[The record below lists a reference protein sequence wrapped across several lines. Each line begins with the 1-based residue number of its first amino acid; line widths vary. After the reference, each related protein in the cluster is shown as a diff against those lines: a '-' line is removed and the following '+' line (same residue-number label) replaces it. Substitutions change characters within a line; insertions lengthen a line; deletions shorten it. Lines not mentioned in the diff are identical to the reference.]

1 MNNTSKIVGYTGI
14 FCAAFGTFFY
24 LSYTE
29 KNTTE
34 AGTTDQA
41 VEHPSLSVDNHPEAY
56 DTKLAIR
63 STIEHAE
70 VSSAA
75 LPRDMTDNDELT
87 EADTETDRYASTT
100 SHDIGAEIIDYTA
113 SAGSIDTLQY
123 DRTSEYQSF
132 YTETSENDNQ
142 GFTASSPAS
151 SVNFTTASIE
161 SSSDTLFAQSTEGL
175 SVTGDVTTG
184 NAADGNVTTSDG
196 AEFLPDGSSQED
208 LFISNSKAPRKYTIA
223 DYQKADISCSQ
234 AYNKT
239 SGHGTLI
246 RELKGC

>member
-41 VEHPSLSVDNHPEAY
+41 VEHPSLSVDNHSETY
-56 DTKLAIR
+56 DAQVGIR

-75 LPRDMTDNDELT
+75 LPRDTTDNDVLT

-100 SHDIGAEIIDYTA
+100 SHDISAEMIDYAA
-113 SAGSIDTLQY
+113 SAGSIDALQY
-123 DRTSEYQSF
+123 DRTSEYQTF
-132 YTETSENDNQ
+132 YTETSENDSQ

-151 SVNFTTASIE
+151 SVNFTTASID
-161 SSSDTLFAQSTEGL
+161 SSSNTLFSQSSEGL
-175 SVTGDVTTG
+175 SVTDDLTSG
-184 NAADGNVTTSDG
+184 NAADGNETSSDG
-196 AEFLPDGSSQED
+196 SEFLPDGSSQED

-223 DYQKADISCSQ
+223 DYQQADISCDQS
-234 AYNKT
+234 YDGTN
-239 SGHGTLI
+239 GHGTLI
-246 RELKGC
+246 RDLKGC